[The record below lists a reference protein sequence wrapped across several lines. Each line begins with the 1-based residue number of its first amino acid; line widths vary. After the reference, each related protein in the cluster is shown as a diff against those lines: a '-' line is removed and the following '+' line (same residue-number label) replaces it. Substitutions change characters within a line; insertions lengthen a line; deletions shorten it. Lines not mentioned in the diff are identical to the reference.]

1 MDKHL
6 YLKVT
11 TSCEGV
17 FTHYESERFVSKY
30 MRLYV
35 HFEVSSLSAGV
46 IALCAVE
53 RLSPECV
60 SMCVLDKLARLFV
73 IWIIREYVDGN
84 AIWCVL
90 KFLTLA
96 QE

>member
-1 MDKHL
+1 
-6 YLKVT
+6 
-11 TSCEGV
+11 
-17 FTHYESERFVSKY
+17 
-30 MRLYV
+30 MRL
-35 HFEVSSLSAGV
+35 EVSSLSAGV